1 MADFDA
7 AKRKIESFLQDA
19 GVEFEAHEHPLTYTA
34 QATAE
39 VEHIPGKTVAKV
51 VMALAD
57 GQLIMTVLPAAHK
70 LDMEKL
76 KKALGAEDVRLAHED
91 EFAATFPNCDV
102 GAMPPIGRLYGL
114 TTYVDESLA
123 DDESIVF
130 QAGTHKDSVRMKYE
144 DFVKAVQPEVVDVA
158 FRG

>member
-1 MADFDA
+1 MGQVSP
-7 AKRKIESFLQDA
+7 AKRRIEDFLREA
-19 GVEFEAHEHPLTYTA
+19 GVDFESQEHPLAYTA
-34 QATAE
+34 QATAQ

-57 GQLIMTVLPAAHK
+57 GQLVMTVLPAPYRLDTAK
-70 LDMEKL
+70 LA
-76 KKALGAEDVRLAHED
+76 ALLNAKDVRLAHED
-91 EFAATFPNCDV
+91 EFAGRFPDCDV
-102 GAMPPIGRLYGL
+102 GAMPPIGRMYNL

-130 QAGTHKDSVRMKYE
+130 PAGTHTDTVRVKYA
-144 DFVKAVQPEVVDVA
+144 DYVRAVEPQVVDIA